1 MNNAADGR
9 KRTRYMPFLFVP
21 RLGMA
26 RHDMI
31 CGSRANRITETMLQL
46 IGCKHNKYHSREKK
60 MTDDV
65 TRRPTLLATR
75 QTRHPTRSNFNC
87 GNDVRH
93 LGMDRPMSTS
103 KHASKVHLNTSL
115 HTTQPTNRHQ
125 RQTLGRSV
133 GRMLWLLLR
142 RSSSARAELKD
153 GGVNQE

>member
-1 MNNAADGR
+1 
-9 KRTRYMPFLFVP
+9 
-21 RLGMA
+21 
-26 RHDMI
+26 MI
-31 CGSRANRITETMLQL
+31 
-46 IGCKHNKYHSREKK
+46 
-60 MTDDV
+60 DDV
-65 TRRPTLLATR
+65 TRRPTSLATR

-93 LGMDRPMSTS
+93 LAIDRPMSTS

-115 HTTQPTNRHQ
+115 HTTQPTNQHQ

-153 GGVNQE
+153 GGVNKDRTTPYHDNTIAHFTRKLSDFGYNCYHDRHG